1 MSPAFTPLVEEFQRG
16 IIGRRE
22 FIQRVIIAAGGLAAA
37 APLLN
42 SVGIG
47 PSEAAQ
53 VDPNDP
59 ALDSKAVQFPG
70 RAGTVWAYQSRPKS
84 GANLPA
90 VIVVHANRGL
100 NPHIEDVARRFAHQ
114 GYIALTPDY
123 LSRHGGTAKIPDAQ
137 KGVPNMRDLAP
148 AQAVTE
154 DTEAAVAYLK
164 GESGVRAG
172 RLGVVGFCW
181 GGEMA
186 FHLATQ
192 IKGLKA
198 VTVFYGRT
206 PKQELLREIE
216 APILAHYGE
225 EDKAISGAVPE
236 TAEAMKRYGKSFTYK
251 IFPQAKHAFHD
262 DTGDRYH
269 PEAAREAWERTL
281 AFFAQHLKAS

>member
-1 MSPAFTPLVEEFQRG
+1 MSPEFTPLLEEFRLG

-37 APLLN
+37 APLLR

-47 PSEAAQ
+47 ESEAAQ
-53 VDPNDP
+53 VDPDDP
-59 ALDSKAVQFPG
+59 ALDSKVVQFPG
-70 RAGTVWAYQSRPKS
+70 KAGTIWAYQSRPKT

-90 VIVVHANRGL
+90 VIVVHDNRGL
-100 NPHIEDVARRFAHQ
+100 SPHIEDVARRFAHQ
-114 GYIALTPDY
+114 GYIALAPDY
-123 LSRHGGTAKIPDAQ
+123 LSRHGGTAKIP
-137 KGVPNMRDLAP
+137 GLPNIRSQAP
-148 AQAVTE
+148 VQVVTE
-154 DTEAAVAYLK
+154 DTEAAVTYLK
-164 GESGVRAG
+164 GEPGVRAD

-192 IKGLKA
+192 VKGLKA

-206 PKQELLREIE
+206 PKQELLREIK

-236 TAEAMKRYGKSFTYK
+236 TADAIKRYGKSFTYK
-251 IFPQAKHAFHD
+251 IFPQAAHAFHN